1 MLSTTTSST
10 DHSNKDCKT
19 IQFNAVLAITG
30 ATEGNSKERLTRECI
45 YSLIITETGFT
56 N

>member
-30 ATEGNSKERLTRECI
+30 ATEGNSKERLTREWI